1 MKERCLNEHDAE
13 YHNYG
18 GRGISVCAEWME
30 FEPFKNWALSN
41 GYAND
46 LTIDRIDVNGN
57 YCPENCRWTT
67 YKVQANNKRNNRF
80 VEYDGRRQTIAQW
93 AEEIGMDY
101 NALLYRLTN
110 FSTEKAFTMP
120 RLRRSSI

>member
-1 MKERCLNEHDAE
+1 MNEHDAE